1 MANELRTQTMGNKV
15 RSRKNL
21 SLLKK
26 LNITAIGGGHG
37 LGRLMSTLSF
47 LDKRLVGIVA
57 TTDNGGSTGKLRE
70 HQQCIAWG
78 DIRNCMAQLADQ
90 PLAKELLNYRFNGES
105 SLDGHSFGNLLLYT
119 LDAISARPLD
129 GIQLLSRLL
138 KVRNRVLPMSETPTD
153 LIAELDNNLQCFG
166 EIRIDELMQMP
177 KQLSLS
183 PQVQGTPEALT
194 HITRS
199 DLIILGPGSFLTSV
213 LPPLLVGDIARAIEK
228 SPAKV
233 IFIDNLVAE
242 QSPAGA
248 LPLNEKLRWLENQLG
263 YLPIDLVIS
272 PSASH
277 AHPIP
282 TIQSVAADSE
292 VAHRHDMDSLLIAI
306 EQAAEA
312 LLTAKTVAT
321 NEQPETGPYSLP

>member
-1 MANELRTQTMGNKV
+1 MGNKV
-15 RSRKNL
+15 RSRKNI
-21 SLLKK
+21 SLLRK

-70 HQQCIAWG
+70 HQRCIAWG
-78 DIRNCMAQLADQ
+78 DIRNCMSQLASQ
-90 PLAKELLNYRFNGES
+90 PLAKELLNYRFNGDS

-138 KVRNRVLPMSETPTD
+138 KVRSKLLPMSETPTD

-183 PQVQGTPEALT
+183 PQVVSTPEALT
-194 HITRS
+194 HIARS
-199 DLIILGPGSFLTSV
+199 GLIILGPGSFLTSL

-242 QSPAGA
+242 QSAAGA
-248 LPLNEKLRWLENQLG
+248 LPLNEKFAWLENQLG
-263 YLPIDLVIS
+263 FLPIDLVIS
-272 PSASH
+272 PNTTFVH
-277 AHPIP
+277 HIP
-282 TIQSVAADSE
+282 TIHSVVADSE
-292 VAHRHDMDSLLIAI
+292 VAHRHDMNSLLIAI
-306 EQAAEA
+306 EQAAEV
-312 LLTAKTVAT
+312 LLTTTSGIT
-321 NEQPETGPYSLP
+321 NVPPEIGPYSLT